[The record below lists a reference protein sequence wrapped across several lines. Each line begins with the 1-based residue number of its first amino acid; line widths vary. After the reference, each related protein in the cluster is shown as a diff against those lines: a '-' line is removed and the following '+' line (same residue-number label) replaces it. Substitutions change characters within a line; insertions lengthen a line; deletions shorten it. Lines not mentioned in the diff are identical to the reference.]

1 MVLRRGANLDDAKGL
16 NRRVAFEAI
25 YRNGPISRNAVAT
38 RMQVTPQTVSNIVAD
53 FEAYGVIEERPIH
66 TGKKGKPAREY
77 TVQPNSI
84 LNIGLHIDQHNVTGV
99 VTNVDGQDFGR
110 QRAKLANQEPDYV
123 EGVAAGIVEKLA
135 GGDPS
140 FGSRLLGV
148 GVAMPGIF
156 RDGVFLSG
164 NALTMTN
171 WKGHPL
177 AQTLSRRLGLPV
189 FVENDA
195 TTAAIGEGL
204 FGEARNVAS
213 YVYFYFGLGLGGGLM
228 INGTQYV
235 GAHNRSA
242 EIGHMIVDPGGRPC
256 PCGNK
261 GCLERYAS
269 LFSAYQAITG
279 SDTEFEAVPP
289 KAISEAFR
297 SGDTRLKAW
306 SKVAA
311 KHLYTGINI
320 LQNVIDPEVIY
331 LGGQLPKELL
341 EELGRSV
348 LEQHQASQKD
358 PEISARLQLRV
369 VDGDVALGAAA
380 LPLSTLLN
388 PPVNGHTG
396 LDYVRPTEGS
406 SLYNLLAG

>member
-25 YRNGPISRNAVAT
+25 YRNGPISRNEVAA

-77 TVQPNSI
+77 SVHPNSI
-84 LNIGLHIDQHNVTGV
+84 LNIGLHIDQHNATGLL
-99 VTNVDGQDFGR
+99 TNVAGEDFGR
-110 QRAKLANQEPDYV
+110 QKAKLARQDPEYV
-123 EGVAAGIVEKLA
+123 EDVAAGIVEKLVSA
-135 GGDPS
+135 DPS
-140 FGSRLLGV
+140 FRSRLLGI

-164 NALTMTN
+164 NALTMPN

-177 AQTLSRRLGLPV
+177 AQTLSGRLGLPV

-195 TTAAIGEGL
+195 TAAAIGEGL
-204 FGEARNVAS
+204 FGKARNVAS

-228 INGTQYV
+228 INGTHYV

-242 EIGHMIVDPGGRPC
+242 EIGHIIVDPGGRPC
-256 PCGNK
+256 PCGNR

-289 KAISEAFR
+289 KAISEAFQ
-297 SGDTRLKAW
+297 SGDANLKEW
-306 SKVAA
+306 SKLAA
-311 KHLYTGINI
+311 KHLHTGINI

-331 LGGQLPKELL
+331 LGGQLPGELL
-341 EELGRSV
+341 EELAGSV
-348 LEQHQASQKD
+348 MEQHRASQRD
-358 PEISARLQLRV
+358 PEMSARLQLKV
-369 VDGDVALGAAA
+369 VDGDVARGAAA
-380 LPLSTLLN
+380 LPLSH
-388 PPVNGHTG
+388 PSQSAGE
-396 LDYVRPTEGS
+396 RPHRT
-406 SLYNLLAG
+406 